1 MIISNM
7 ACLDILPRLPSLI
20 LWYFD
25 NVKISGAYWFCL
37 PPCRVPFSV
46 LVNYESHP
54 VLLGAIYSK
63 FPVALT
69 RDAYISVPNYNGL
82 CSKYIYKLKF
92 TVCNLFHIY
101 AHLRS
106 CGYLKLIQ
114 IFILATTIFIYHVPR
129 LIRSLQTIAK
139 NAIEF
144 SWYIWSQHNPHIK
157 YCILSMKLCNET
169 VHWEW

>member
-25 NVKISGAYWFCL
+25 NVKISGA
-37 PPCRVPFSV
+37 
-46 LVNYESHP
+46 
-54 VLLGAIYSK
+54 
-63 FPVALT
+63 
-69 RDAYISVPNYNGL
+69 NYNGL

-114 IFILATTIFIYHVPR
+114 IFILATTIFIYHVLRP
-129 LIRSLQTIAK
+129 IRSLQTIAK

-144 SWYIWSQHNPHIK
+144 SWYIWLQHNSHIK
-157 YCILSMKLCNET
+157 YCILSTKLCNET
-169 VHWEW
+169 VHWEWQFHGSFISQKSWPGNSGNSATKPPLKLA

>member
-1 MIISNM
+1 MY
-7 ACLDILPRLPSLI
+7 ILMLIFPSRC
-20 LWYFD
+20 WC
-25 NVKISGAYWFCL
+25 NGV
-37 PPCRVPFSV
+37 PPGSV
-46 LVNYESHP
+46 
-54 VLLGAIYSK
+54 
-63 FPVALT
+63 
-69 RDAYISVPNYNGL
+69 DAYS
-82 CSKYIYKLKF
+82 F
-92 TVCNLFHIY
+92 TIHIY

-169 VHWEW
+169 VHWEWQFHGSFISQKSWRGSLGNSAMKPPLRLAL

>member
-1 MIISNM
+1 M
-7 ACLDILPRLPSLI
+7 
-20 LWYFD
+20 
-25 NVKISGAYWFCL
+25 
-37 PPCRVPFSV
+37 
-46 LVNYESHP
+46 
-54 VLLGAIYSK
+54 LLGARAVIL
-63 FPVALT
+63 PQGWAG
-69 RDAYISVPNYNGL
+69 GL
-82 CSKYIYKLKF
+82 GGAHLEQARSPSKYISKLKF
-92 TVCNLFHIY
+92 TICNLFHIY

-169 VHWEW
+169 VHWEWQFHGSFISQKSWRDSLGNSATKQALRLALTY